1 MKLVDIKTEVGNKIL
16 EDLMAAGWKKTHEYS
31 PVAFD
36 KGIDFDSYVLK
47 KGRSKL
53 KFKWNN
59 WFQWEITGTEDEL
72 QTIQKE
78 YALWSSFLKSFFAY

>member
-1 MKLVDIKTEVGNKIL
+1 MKLIDIETELGNKIL
-16 EDLMAAGWKKTHEYS
+16 EDLISDGWKKIREYS

-47 KGRSKL
+47 KNKSKL

-59 WFQWEITGTEDEL
+59 WFEWEISGPENEL
-72 QTIQKE
+72 EVIARK
-78 YALWSSFLKSFFAY
+78 YSLSSNQES